1 MGVAG
6 VFFVSF
12 IFIFIFKTFWNFS
25 KMESC
30 VCQVLEM
37 AASQEKQLNLA
48 KQFAQNSD
56 GCEGRGSG
64 SCGGSAFVW
73 YDSIFL
79 ITTFRLL
86 IKELMQHDK

>member
-64 SCGGSAFVW
+64 SCGGSAFV
-73 YDSIFL
+73 
-79 ITTFRLL
+79 
-86 IKELMQHDK
+86 